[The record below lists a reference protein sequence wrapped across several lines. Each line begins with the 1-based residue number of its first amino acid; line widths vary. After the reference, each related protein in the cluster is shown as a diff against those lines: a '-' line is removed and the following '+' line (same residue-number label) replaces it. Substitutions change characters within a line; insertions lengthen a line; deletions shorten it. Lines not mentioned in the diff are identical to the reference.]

1 MAEPFKLSLV
11 GKFCF
16 GHPPTEAIRSFFV
29 SVGSKGNSK
38 ISLLDDRHVLLIK
51 LAIEEDY
58 FCVLSETNFVML
70 MAKVC
75 GIFNWSTDFRC

>member
-1 MAEPFKLSLV
+1 MAEPFKLALV

-58 FCVLSETNFVML
+58 FCV
-70 MAKVC
+70 
-75 GIFNWSTDFRC
+75 